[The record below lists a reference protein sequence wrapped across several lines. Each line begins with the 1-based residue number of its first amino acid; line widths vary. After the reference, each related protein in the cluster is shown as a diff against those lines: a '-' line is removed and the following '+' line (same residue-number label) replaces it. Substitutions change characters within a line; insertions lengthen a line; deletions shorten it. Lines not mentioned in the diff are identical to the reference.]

1 MPLNKG
7 RFFRTLHARMWQK
20 LWAKLSTTILGGAI
34 VIGFTGIISRVL
46 GLVRDRLLASEF
58 GGGGALDPYFAAFK
72 LPDFIFNVLV
82 LGALSS
88 SFIPVFVGYLKKH
101 DGDQST
107 NNEAWRVANSVLNL
121 LLIVLV
127 GLGIIFFAFA
137 NQLVPLIA
145 PGFQGEQLTTTIHLS
160 RIMLV
165 AIIFFGASNIVSAIL
180 NSFKR
185 FFAFALAPV
194 LYNLGIIAGILW
206 FVPRW
211 GIIGLAYGVVVGA
224 LAHLLIQLPGVWKVG
239 FRYQRLLDWK
249 HAGVREIGKLMLPRT
264 FGLAVNQIDQLVST
278 IIASSLAAGSLTQL
292 NFANNLQNFPIN
304 VFGVSLAIA
313 VFPAFSEAYAAKD
326 MAAFVQHFSRT
337 VRRLLV
343 VMIPASILLL
353 ILRAQI
359 VRVVVGAQAFDW
371 DATYQTAQVLG
382 VFAVSLFAQALI
394 PILARSFYALHDTAT
409 PVKVGIAAVAIDIA
423 AAILLSRHFGVIGLA
438 MAFSLSSIVNMF
450 GLYAILHHRIGD
462 LDDMGIARSTVR
474 IVVAALIGGLAT
486 WLMLRFAAL
495 GIDNRTLVGIFL
507 QGAVAGIAGIAVYI
521 GAASA
526 LRVQEVQV
534 FRDWWGRVRK
544 FMRNGNATV

>member
-1 MPLNKG
+1 
-7 RFFRTLHARMWQK
+7 MWTK
-20 LWAKLSTTILGGAI
+20 LWTKLSTTILGGAI
-34 VIGFTGIISRVL
+34 VIGFTGIISRFL
-46 GLVRDRLLASEF
+46 GLLRDRLLASEF
-58 GGGGALDPYFAAFK
+58 GGSGALDPYFAAFK

-88 SFIPVFVGYLKKH
+88 SFIPVFVQYLKKEEGGLTR
-101 DGDQST
+101 DS
-107 NNEAWRVANSVLNL
+107 EAWRIANSVLNL
-121 LLIVLV
+121 LLIVLI
-127 GLGIIFFAFA
+127 GLGILFFAFA

-145 PGFQGEQLTTTIHLS
+145 PGFSGEQLETTIHLS

-194 LYNLGIIAGILW
+194 LYNLGIILGIVV
-206 FVPRW
+206 FVPKW
-211 GIIGLAYGVVVGA
+211 GLVGLAYGVVVGA
-224 LAHLLIQLPGVWKVG
+224 FAHLVIQLPGVFRVG
-239 FRYQRLLDWK
+239 FRYQRILDLK
-249 HAGVREIGKLMLPRT
+249 HAGVRQIGKLMLPRT

-278 IIASSLAAGSLTQL
+278 IIASGLAAGSLTQF

-326 MAAFVQHFSRT
+326 MQAFVVHFSRT

-382 VFAVSLFAQALI
+382 YFTLSIFAQALI

-409 PVKVGIAAVAIDIA
+409 PVKVGIVAVAVDIA
-423 AAILLSRHFGVIGLA
+423 AALSLAPRYGVIGLA
-438 MAFSLSSIVNMF
+438 LAFSISSLVNMLS
-450 GLYAILHHRIGD
+450 LYIILRRRIGD
-462 LDDMGIARSTVR
+462 LDDARISRTTLK
-474 IVVAALIGGLAT
+474 IVLASLVAGGVA
-486 WLMLRFAAL
+486 WLVLRFAAL
-495 GIDNRTLVGIFL
+495 GVDMRSLVGIFL
-507 QGAVAGIAGIAVYI
+507 QGFVAGCAGIFAFLV
-521 GAASA
+521 AASI
-526 LRVQEVQV
+526 LRVEEVQV
-534 FRDWWGRVRK
+534 LHSWWRRVVA
-544 FMRNGNATV
+544 FLRNGSRNGTVQP

>member
-1 MPLNKG
+1 
-7 RFFRTLHARMWQK
+7 MWTK
-20 LWAKLSTTILGGAI
+20 LWHKLSTTILGGAI
-34 VIGFTGIISRVL
+34 VIGFTGILSRFL
-46 GLVRDRLLASEF
+46 GLLRDRLLASEF

-88 SFIPVFVGYLKKH
+88 SFIPVFVQYLKK
-101 DGDQST
+101 DEQGLTRES
-107 NNEAWRVANSVLNL
+107 EAWHIANSVLNL
-121 LLIVLV
+121 LLIVLI
-127 GLGIIFFAFA
+127 GLGGLFFIFAG
-137 NQLVPLIA
+137 QLVPLIA
-145 PGFQGEQLTTTIHLS
+145 PGFSGEQLESTIHLS

-185 FFAFALAPV
+185 FLAFALAPV
-194 LYNLGIIAGILW
+194 LYNVGIIVGIVV

-211 GIIGLAYGVVVGA
+211 GIAGLAYGVVLGA
-224 LAHLLIQLPGVWKVG
+224 FAHLVIQLPGVFRTG
-239 FRYQRLLDWK
+239 FRYQRILDLK
-249 HAGVREIGKLMLPRT
+249 HAGVRSIGKLMLPRT
-264 FGLAVNQIDQLVST
+264 FGLAVNQIDQLIAT
-278 IIASSLAAGSLTQL
+278 IIASGLAAGSLTQF

-353 ILRAQI
+353 VLRAQV

-382 VFAVSLFAQALI
+382 YFTLSIFAQALI

-409 PVKVGIAAVAIDIA
+409 PVKVGIAAVAVDIA
-423 AAILLSRHFGVIGLA
+423 AALYLAPRYGVIGLA
-438 MAFSLSSIVNMF
+438 LAFSISSVLNMF
-450 GLYAILHHRIGD
+450 LLYAILRKRIGD
-462 LDDMGIARSTVR
+462 LDDER
-474 IVVAALIGGLAT
+474 ISRVTLKIVLASLVAGGVA
-486 WLMLRFAAL
+486 WLVLRFAAL
-495 GIDNRTLVGIFL
+495 GVDMRTLVGIFL
-507 QGAVAGIAGIAVYI
+507 QGFTAGCAGIFAFLIT
-521 GAASA
+521 ASL
-526 LRVQEVQV
+526 LRVDEVRV
-534 FRDWWGRVRK
+534 FGMWWSRVVL
-544 FMRNGNATV
+544 FVRNGKKSV